1 MYMRQQEM
9 LNEARKTLYQ
19 HGYENLE
26 PIGDGG
32 FATIYKV
39 TSRQYRE
46 DFAVKLID
54 FSLDDSSSLPASF
67 QAEITALTNLDHTN
81 VIKIF
86 NYFTSETILYIIL
99 EYCPGGSLKDYINKV
114 GFIKQ
119 PVVLQLSQ
127 QIIRALSF
135 CHEKGIAHRDVKPAN
150 ILIDKYGRA
159 KLADFGLAQHFNK
172 SQRISIFG
180 GSLPYL
186 APEILQQRPYDP
198 KKADV
203 WALGVTFYEMATG
216 NLPYNETSPEKLL
229 ELIKTQILIPPPHF
243 SSSFAEMIKRMIE
256 FHAHDRIKLDDLIK
270 LPIFRSVNHSFQRR
284 GSKDFE
290 NTQKKKM
297 CPVAVQILAVKSA
310 TTTSRKSLLYTKKRN
325 VLSVGHTTFE
335 SASQCE

>member
-1 MYMRQQEM
+1 MNIRQQEM
-9 LNEARKTLYQ
+9 LDEARKTLYQ
-19 HGYENLE
+19 HGYEDLK

-39 TSRQYRE
+39 TSRQYQQ

-67 QAEITALTNLDHTN
+67 QAEITALTKLDHPN

-99 EYCPGGSLKDYINKV
+99 EYCSGGSLKDLINKS

-119 PVVLQLSQ
+119 QVVIELSQ

-135 CHEKGIAHRDVKPAN
+135 CHTKGIAHRDVKPAN
-150 ILIDKYGRA
+150 ILIDRYGRA

-198 KKADV
+198 KRADV
-203 WALGVTFYEMATG
+203 WALGITFYEMAAG
-216 NLPYNETSPEKLL
+216 CLPYNETCPEKLL
-229 ELIKTQILIPPPHF
+229 ELIKTQIMIPPSHF
-243 SSSFAEMIKRMIE
+243 TSSFTDMIKRMLE
-256 FHAHDRIKLDDLIK
+256 FHSHDRIKLDDLIK
-270 LPIFRSVNHSFQRR
+270 LPIFRSPSQTFSRR
-284 GSKDFE
+284 ASKDIAIQ
-290 NTQKKKM
+290 QKKKM

-310 TTTSRKSLLYTKKRN
+310 TSRKNCLVTKKRSIQP
-325 VLSVGHTTFE
+325 VEHQTFE
-335 SASQCE
+335 SLYHCE